1 MVGSDHTTRRY
12 CLVSVV
18 QIVDEEYDD
27 IRAIFCIEDIPYIG
41 DFILRVGT
49 PDLYLYRS
57 IVAPFDGF

>member
-1 MVGSDHTTRRY
+1 M
-12 CLVSVV
+12 VSVV

-49 PDLYLYRS
+49 PDLYRS

>member
-1 MVGSDHTTRRY
+1 M
-12 CLVSVV
+12 VSVV